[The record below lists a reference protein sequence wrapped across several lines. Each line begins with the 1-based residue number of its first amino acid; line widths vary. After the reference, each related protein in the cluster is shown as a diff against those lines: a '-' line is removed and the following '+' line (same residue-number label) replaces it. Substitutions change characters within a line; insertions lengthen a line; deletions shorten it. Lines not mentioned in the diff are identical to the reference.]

1 MSVHWGLTRYTVSC
15 RYADFVSAEG
25 MAGAKEK
32 GRVRQE
38 SKEYVVQEGDIML
51 FKFNV

>member
-1 MSVHWGLTRYTVSC
+1 MV
-15 RYADFVSAEG
+15 
-25 MAGAKEK
+25 GAKEK

-38 SKEYVVQEGDIML
+38 GKEYVVQEGDIMM